1 MENVSLQKI
10 GVVIAGIPGG
20 SHRTADLS
28 RESMDASIDS
38 RAVEGD
44 ELFFALEGE
53 HSDGHR
59 FVADALRKG
68 AAAAVVRRDWAK
80 AHAELS
86 GVLIGVDDPLTALA
100 QLAGW
105 YRQRF
110 TLPMIAI
117 TGTNGKTTTKDMAA
131 CVLSSK
137 HRVLKTGASF
147 NNHIG
152 VPLTLLRLSS
162 AHEVAVVELGMSAP
176 GEITAL
182 CKLVRPS
189 VGVIT
194 NVGPAHFEAF
204 DSVSDI
210 AAAKGELLAALD
222 ETAVAVLNADDPLV
236 MSQRDRFKGR
246 VIGFGIEQPCA
257 FRAEAITLNGRGR
270 ASFTVGETR
279 ATLNI
284 PGRHNI
290 YNALAA
296 MAVGSFFGISPDEA
310 ALALKNA
317 ATSSMR
323 MEVTE
328 RNGVTFLNDGYNAN
342 PVSMRSALEVLTDFG
357 FRISDFGLK
366 NHNSPK
372 SGTVRKIAV
381 LGDMLELGA
390 ITPNAHEE
398 VGRAAAALGVDALF
412 CFGPFAKHIRTG
424 AIQAGMTGEAARHFD
439 DKTHLSET
447 LERLLR
453 PGDVVL
459 IKGSRGMKMEEVLD
473 GLVNDDC
480 GLRNADCGLPPKPPN
495 PGFELR
501 TPNSR

>member
-10 GVVIAGIPGG
+10 CSAVKGIPTG
-20 SHRTADLS
+20 SHQAADLDK
-28 RESMDASIDS
+28 EPVATSIDS
-38 RAVEGD
+38 RAVEGG

-68 AAAAVVRRDWAK
+68 AAAAVVRTDWAET
-80 AHAELS
+80 HAELS
-86 GVLIGVDDPLTALA
+86 GVLIGVDDPLTALS

-105 YRQRF
+105 YRRRF
-110 TLPMIAI
+110 TFPVVAI

-131 CVLSSK
+131 RVLSLK
-137 HRVLKTGASF
+137 HRVLKTRASF

-152 VPLTLLRLSS
+152 VPVTLLRLSS
-162 AHEVAVVELGMSAP
+162 EHDVAVVELGMSAP
-176 GEITAL
+176 GEISAL
-182 CKLVRPS
+182 CQLVRPS

-204 DSVSDI
+204 DSVEEI
-210 AAAKGELLAALD
+210 AAAKGELLAELD
-222 ETAVAVLNADDPLV
+222 ETAVAVLNTDDRLV
-236 MSQRDRFKGR
+236 MSQQNRFKGR
-246 VIGFGIEQPCA
+246 VIGFGIEHPCA
-257 FRAEAITLNGRGR
+257 FRAEKIVLNGRGR
-270 ASFTVGETR
+270 ASFTVRETS
-279 ATLNI
+279 AALNI
-284 PGRHNI
+284 PGRYNI

-296 MAVGSFFGISPDEA
+296 MAVGSLFGISPDEA
-310 ALALKNA
+310 AEALKDA
-317 ATSSMR
+317 ATSPMR
-323 MEVTE
+323 MEMTE

-342 PVSMRSALEVLTDFG
+342 PVSMRSALETLTDFG

-366 NHNSPK
+366 KPKNPK

-398 VGRAAAALGVDALF
+398 VGRVAAALGVDGLF

-424 AIQAGMTGEAARHFD
+424 AIRAGMTEETGRHFD
-439 DKTHLSET
+439 DKTRLSET
-447 LERLLR
+447 LRSLLR

-459 IKGSRGMKMEEVLD
+459 IKGSRGMRMEEVLEK
-473 GLVNDDC
+473 LVIGDW
-480 GLRNADCGLPPKPPN
+480 
-495 PGFELR
+495 
-501 TPNSR
+501 

>member
-1 MENVSLQKI
+1 MENISLQKI
-10 GVVIAGIPGG
+10 GAVVAGILTG
-20 SHRTADLS
+20 SHREADLD
-28 RESMDASIDS
+28 REPMEVSIDS
-38 RAVEGD
+38 RTVEDG

-53 HSDGHR
+53 HADGHR
-59 FVADALRKG
+59 FVEDALTKG
-68 AAAAVVRRDWAK
+68 AAAAVVRRDWEK
-80 AHAELS
+80 AHTELS

-105 YRQRF
+105 YRRRF
-110 TLPMIAI
+110 MLPVVAI

-162 AHEVAVVELGMSAP
+162 AHDVAVVELGMSAP

-182 CKLVRPS
+182 CQLVRPS

-204 DSVSDI
+204 DSVEEI
-210 AAAKGELLAALD
+210 AAAKGELLSTLD
-222 ETAVAVLNADDPLV
+222 ERAVAVLNADDPLV

-246 VIGFGIEQPCA
+246 VIGFGIEHPCA
-257 FRAEAITLNGRGR
+257 FRAEAITLNGRGK
-270 ASFTVGETR
+270 AQFTVGETS
-279 ATLNI
+279 AALNI

-296 MAVGSFFGISPDEA
+296 MAVGSLFGISPDEA
-310 ALALKNA
+310 VQALKNA
-317 ATSSMR
+317 TTSPMR

-328 RNGVTFLNDGYNAN
+328 RNGVTLLNDGYNAN

-366 NHNSPK
+366 SHHNLQF
-372 SGTVRKIAV
+372 GTVRKIAV
-381 LGDMLELGA
+381 LGDMLELGS
-390 ITPNAHEE
+390 ITEKAHEE
-398 VGRAAAALGVDALF
+398 VGRAATTLGVDALF
-412 CFGPFAKHIRTG
+412 CFGPFAEHIRTG
-424 AIQAGMTGEAARHFD
+424 AIRAGMTGEAARHFD
-439 DKTHLSET
+439 DKSLLSEA
-447 LERLLR
+447 LRSFLR

-459 IKGSRGMKMEEVLD
+459 IKGSRGMRMEEILER
-473 GLVNDDC
+473 LVI
-480 GLRNADCGLPPKPPN
+480 G
-495 PGFELR
+495 E
-501 TPNSR
+501 

>member
-10 GVVIAGIPGG
+10 RTVVAGIPGG
-20 SHRTADLS
+20 SHRAEDLD
-28 RESMDASIDS
+28 REPVDVSIDS
-38 RAVEGD
+38 RAVEGGA
-44 ELFFALEGE
+44 LFFALEGA

-59 FVADALRKG
+59 FVADALKRG
-68 AAAAVVRRDWAK
+68 AFAAVVRTDWAE

-105 YRQRF
+105 YRRRF
-110 TLPMIAI
+110 TLPVVAI

-162 AHEVAVVELGMSAP
+162 RHDVAVVELGMSAP

-182 CKLVRPS
+182 SELVRPS

-204 DSVSDI
+204 ESVEDI
-210 AAAKGELLAALD
+210 AAAKGELLSALD
-222 ETAVAVLNADDPLV
+222 ETAAAVLNADDPLV
-236 MSQRDRFKGR
+236 MSQRDRFGGR
-246 VIGFGIEQPCA
+246 VVGFGIEHPCA
-257 FRAEAITLNGRGR
+257 FRAEKIVLNGRGR
-270 ASFTVGETR
+270 ARFSVRETS
-279 ATLNI
+279 AALNI

-296 MAVGSFFGISPDEA
+296 MAVGSLFGISPDEA
-310 ALALKNA
+310 AGALKDA
-317 ATSSMR
+317 ATSPMR

-342 PVSMRSALEVLTDFG
+342 PVSMRSALETLTDFG
-357 FRISDFGLK
+357 FRISDCGLK
-366 NHNSPK
+366 DPKNPK
-372 SGTVRKIAV
+372 SGAGRKIAV

-390 ITPNAHEE
+390 ITPKAHEE
-398 VGRAAAALGVDALF
+398 VGRVAAARGVDALF
-412 CFGPFAKHIRTG
+412 CFGAFAKHIRTG
-424 AIQAGMTGEAARHFD
+424 AIRAGMTEEAARHFD
-439 DKTHLSET
+439 EKSQVSEI

-459 IKGSRGMKMEEVLD
+459 IKGSRGMRMEEILEK
-473 GLVNDDC
+473 LVN
-480 GLRNADCGLPPKPPN
+480 GEP
-495 PGFELR
+495 
-501 TPNSR
+501 

>member
-10 GVVIAGIPGG
+10 SAVVAGILTG
-20 SHRTADLS
+20 SHRPADLGK
-28 RESMDASIDS
+28 EPAEVSIDS
-38 RAVEGD
+38 RAVQGD

-59 FVADALRKG
+59 FVADALTKG

-105 YRQRF
+105 YRRRF
-110 TLPMIAI
+110 TLPMVAI

-176 GEITAL
+176 GEIAAL
-182 CKLVRPS
+182 CRLVRPS

-204 DSVSDI
+204 DSVAEI

-222 ETAVAVLNADDPLV
+222 ETASAVLNADDPLV
-236 MSQRDRFKGR
+236 MRQQNRFQGR
-246 VIGFGIEQPCA
+246 VIGFGIEHPCA
-257 FRAEAITLNGRGR
+257 FRAETITLNGQGR
-270 ASFTVGETR
+270 ACFTIGETSVM
-279 ATLNI
+279 LSI
-284 PGRHNI
+284 PGKHNI

-296 MAVGSFFGISPDEA
+296 MAVGSLFGISPDEA
-310 ALALKNA
+310 AHALKNA
-317 ATSSMR
+317 PTSPMR

-342 PVSMRSALEVLTDFG
+342 PVSMRSALETLTDFE
-357 FRISDFGLK
+357 FRISDWGLK
-366 NHNSPK
+366 NSRNPQ
-372 SGTVRKIAV
+372 SGTARKIAV

-390 ITPNAHEE
+390 ITPKAHEE
-398 VGRAAAALGVDALF
+398 VGRVAAALGVDGLF

-424 AIQAGMTGEAARHFD
+424 AIRAGMHEGSARHFD
-439 DKTHLSET
+439 DKTRLSGT
-447 LERLLR
+447 LRSFLR

-459 IKGSRGMKMEEVLD
+459 IKGSRGMRMEEILER
-473 GLVNDDC
+473 L
-480 GLRNADCGLPPKPPN
+480 
-495 PGFELR
+495 E
-501 TPNSR
+501 